1 MRRGKRP
8 EGEEMDICTS
18 VSGIFLCVCMIYIYI
33 YIYIYI
39 KELMI
44 VLPLHSQNTAVLQL
58 NKRQCAGHTSK
69 TNKKIRFC

>member
-33 YIYIYI
+33 YIYIY
-39 KELMI
+39 
-44 VLPLHSQNTAVLQL
+44 
-58 NKRQCAGHTSK
+58 KRTNDCATFAQSK
-69 TNKKIRFC
+69 HRGPSTQ